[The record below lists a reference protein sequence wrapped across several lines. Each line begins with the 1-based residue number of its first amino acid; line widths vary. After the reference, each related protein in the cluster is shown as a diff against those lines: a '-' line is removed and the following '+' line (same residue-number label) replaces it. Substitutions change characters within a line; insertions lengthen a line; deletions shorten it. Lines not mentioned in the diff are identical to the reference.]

1 MKKFII
7 PVMAVELLFSVG
19 VRAQASLQPDY
30 QSALAR
36 IDLEY
41 QSDKRNCQGL
51 DGNAADMCMVEAE
64 SKQKVQKADLDAAL
78 KNTRKARYDARI
90 VKAEADYS
98 VAKEKCDYKEGGN
111 DKEACLKKAKA
122 LKEAAMSDA
131 QAQLKNSSANRK
143 VADESEPA
151 RKKAIDALARALAD
165 ADKIPRQS
173 PASEGKV

>member
-7 PVMAVELLFSVG
+7 PVMAVELLFSVA
-19 VRAQASLQPDY
+19 VKAQGPLPPDY

-36 IDLEY
+36 INLEY
-41 QSDKRNCQGL
+41 QSEKENCQAL
-51 DGNAADMCMVEAE
+51 EGNAADMCIVEAE
-64 SKQKVQKADLDAAL
+64 SKQKIQKADLDAAL

-90 VKAEADYS
+90 VKAEADHS
-98 VAKEKCDYKEGGN
+98 VAKEKCDYKGGN

-122 LKEAAMSDA
+122 LKEAAISDA
-131 QAQLKNSSANRK
+131 RAQLKNSSANRK

-165 ADKIPRQS
+165 ADKIPRQL